1 MPFRPLLAL
10 SITAAALM
18 PAAALA
24 QVSATQA
31 VVMERV
37 SVGADGRTQIERAP
51 AERVIPGDRIAYVLT
66 YRNEGQDAAEDLVL
80 VMPVPETMTVVAGSE
95 EGGAAD
101 YSIDGGRT
109 WGPFSALRV
118 PAEEGGI
125 RPAVAD
131 DVTHLRWTLADR
143 LAPGQAGEV
152 SYRATLR

>member
-1 MPFRPLLAL
+1 MPFRSFVAASLGALAL
-10 SITAAALM
+10 A

-31 VVMERV
+31 VVMEKV
-37 SVGADGRTQIERAP
+37 SVGPDGRTEIEREP

-66 YRNEGQDAAEDLVL
+66 YRNEGAEAAEDLVL

-95 EGGAAD
+95 EGGIAD

-109 WGPFSALRV
+109 WGAFSALRV

-143 LAPGQAGEV
+143 LAPGEAGEV